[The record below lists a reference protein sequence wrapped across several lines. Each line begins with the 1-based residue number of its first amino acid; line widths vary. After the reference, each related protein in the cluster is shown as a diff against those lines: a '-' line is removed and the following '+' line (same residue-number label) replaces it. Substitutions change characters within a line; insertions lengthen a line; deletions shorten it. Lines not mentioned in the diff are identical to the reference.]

1 MYWDEHCYVAFYD
14 GREVGRTDL
23 IGFGKKDAGMTPS
36 QGPCQKPCYVKLS
49 CEAAAWAGGDGTH
62 WEKEM
67 TAEDEFVV
75 DYVRVYQGT
84 LPAFP

>member
-1 MYWDEHCYVAFYD
+1 VAYYD

-23 IGFGKKDAGMTPS
+23 VGFGKKDVGMTPS
-36 QGPCQKPCYVKLS
+36 QGTCQKPCYVKLS
-49 CEAAAWAGGDGTH
+49 CEAAAWAGGDGTN

-84 LPAFP
+84 LPALP